1 MWEGASYIVIACDSY
16 YDFLDGGLL
25 LTMKLLNL
33 GFLLVK
39 LKTSQ
44 RMLYCR
50 NPDLVNCYAISVSQM
65 IMVML
70 HLSYALSGPLLIHD
84 LSPRVT
90 RFLVGFVLLDLSF
103 SVWCFLDRCLFF
115 CPFCLWP
122 LWCLSFDLRILIA
135 PLVSSNSSCAQSF
148 SCLLAFYKSN
158 IYHTDLQ
165 KYIHTCICIKWR
177 TICTVSH

>member
-1 MWEGASYIVIACDSY
+1 MQGNTVNSLSFINHHYISRQQNMAPSEVQYRMASNI
-16 YDFLDGGLL
+16 
-25 LTMKLLNL
+25 
-33 GFLLVK
+33 
-39 LKTSQ
+39 
-44 RMLYCR
+44 
-50 NPDLVNCYAISVSQM
+50 PISVSQM

-122 LWCLSFDLRILIA
+122 LWCLSFDLRFLIA
-135 PLVSSNSSCAQSF
+135 PLVSSNSSCVQSF